1 MEEVEDEEKVL
12 NTQAVEQTRDE
23 DNVGNQ
29 PVSSPLRESQFM
41 SQVNLNQNQQPPPEP
56 NQMIREEIRDED
68 MNQETMRNNVQSM
81 I

>member
-1 MEEVEDEEKVL
+1 MPEVDLILGNEEKLEAKSYQTRAFGIEDEEKVL

-56 NQMIREEIRDED
+56 N
-68 MNQETMRNNVQSM
+68 
-81 I
+81 

>member
-56 NQMIREEIRDED
+56 N
-68 MNQETMRNNVQSM
+68 
-81 I
+81 